1 MQHTLMRDGE
11 ALIGHAVRN
20 FHARFIGDPGDEA
33 RVAQAIRAHPQY
45 VSGTHRDEL
54 TLLRAIPG
62 AIGKAGAESCYVVAL
77 PDGRAFAT
85 KTEDGGARARPV
97 VMAALLERLGIT
109 GEPGVDGD
117 AVRRT
122 GESVLL
128 GGGRPVGE
136 IRALGL
142 G

>member
-1 MQHTLMRDGE
+1 
-11 ALIGHAVRN
+11 
-20 FHARFIGDPGDEA
+20 
-33 RVAQAIRAHPQY
+33 
-45 VSGTHRDEL
+45 
-54 TLLRAIPG
+54 
-62 AIGKAGAESCYVVAL
+62 VAL

-85 KTEDGGARARPV
+85 KTDDGAARARPV
-97 VMAALLERLGIT
+97 LMAALLDRF
-109 GEPGVDGD
+109 GVTSEAEVDAD

-136 IRALGL
+136 IRAVVAG

>member
-1 MQHTLMRDGE
+1 MPRCCRPRSPGWRR
-11 ALIGHAVRN
+11 A
-20 FHARFIGDPGDEA
+20 FARLATDEGPIA
-33 RVAQAIRAHPQY
+33 GAIRAHPEY

-54 TLLRAIPG
+54 ALLRAVPG
-62 AIGKAGAESCYVVAL
+62 AIGKAGAESCYAVAL

-85 KTEDGGARARPV
+85 KTDDGGARARPV
-97 VMAALLERLGIT
+97 LMAALLDRFGVT
-109 GEPGVDGD
+109 TEPGVDAD

-136 IRALGL
+136 IRAVVAAG
-142 G
+142 